1 MLREKVNILMSYF
14 GFVGIWIEIK
24 LINKTR
30 KYICTKET
38 KNYSILTMFILGSYI
53 RHKLFVVITVI
64 TFFSYFNTKI
74 GINWFNTKSS
84 EFKFNTGSVLHNVSY
99 IFTYV

>member
-1 MLREKVNILMSYF
+1 MLREKVNILMSCF

-30 KYICTKET
+30 KYICAKET
-38 KNYSILTMFILGSYI
+38 KNYSILMMFIQGSHI
-53 RHKLFVVITVI
+53 RPKPYVVITVI
-64 TFFSYFNTKI
+64 TSFSYFNTKI

-84 EFKFNTGSVLHNVSY
+84 EFKFNTRSVLHNISY